1 MAPAGTAHKIEMLL
15 DNDVPDPWFTGDF
28 QETYQLVN
36 AGCQKLLDKIV

>member
-1 MAPAGTAHKIEMLL
+1 
-15 DNDVPDPWFTGDF
+15 TGDF